1 MATIAQKLDQ
11 GRQSLLD
18 LSTRNR
24 LLSIPKRTS
33 SKLIN
38 VYDEKSEEAY
48 RLLVTDNKSMT
59 FVPGKKGA
67 NEKTEEDP
75 SDDEAGVFLPQPEE
89 EESGNAARH
98 GDTKLQTKLASDKLQ
113 HRLLEMFYDAKTF
126 IEEQGVNI
134 LYLALGQLRW
144 YDKNAPD

>member
-48 RLLVTDNKSMT
+48 RILVTDNKSMT
-59 FVPGKKGA
+59 FVAGKKGA
-67 NEKTEEDP
+67 NENLEEDP
-75 SDDEAGVFLPQPEE
+75 SDDEAGVYTLVYKQPYVAKVKQFTNLMRDC
-89 EESGNAARH
+89 GLYRPW
-98 GDTKLQTKLASDKLQ
+98 SDSHERQRSDLT
-113 HRLLEMFYDAKTF
+113 L
-126 IEEQGVNI
+126 I
-134 LYLALGQLRW
+134 
-144 YDKNAPD
+144 